1 MAVVEIV
8 RSDLNEILTDES
20 WKQIAGTISA
30 ELNLAVTGEFCKGRF
45 VAMED
50 EKLARQG

>member
-1 MAVVEIV
+1 VAVVEIV
-8 RSDLNEILTDES
+8 RSDLNEILTDEA
-20 WKQIAGTISA
+20 WEHIAATISV

-45 VAMED
+45 EAMAD